1 MKQPLQYLLIQ
12 NWWSCY
18 ATSAT
23 VTCYFSVSKN
33 SLAHNVQPFLIST
46 FKFLTKCNRKIF
58 CLNQWTLVSN
68 LKSNSEYH
76 SIAFSS
82 LVLYFQLVSITGYC
96 DIKQVFIHPSILQKL
111 YYIGFIPT
119 EAKLI
124 SICHNESVKTYM
136 YVKLY
141 YIHPSSSNY
150 YHYSGCLPVKYHST
164 VFVLSY
170 AGHWFTFLF

>member
-1 MKQPLQYLLIQ
+1 MGK
-12 NWWSCY
+12 S
-18 ATSAT
+18 
-23 VTCYFSVSKN
+23 FS
-33 SLAHNVQPFLIST
+33 
-46 FKFLTKCNRKIF
+46 
-58 CLNQWTLVSN
+58 LNQLTLVCN

-111 YYIGFIPT
+111 YYTGFIPT

-141 YIHPSSSNY
+141 SIHPYTYTITILSVSQSNVIQLY
-150 YHYSGCLPVKYHST
+150 LFCHMQGIDLHFFFKN
-164 VFVLSY
+164 F
-170 AGHWFTFLF
+170 FLAN